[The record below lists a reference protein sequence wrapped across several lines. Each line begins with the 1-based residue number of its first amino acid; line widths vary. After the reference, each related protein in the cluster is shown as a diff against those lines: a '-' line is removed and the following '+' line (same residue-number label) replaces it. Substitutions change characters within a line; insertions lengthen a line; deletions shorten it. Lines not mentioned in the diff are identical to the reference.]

1 MRNTGLSSNR
11 LGSLF
16 AVLVILLLGGPEKAL
31 AQARSGFP
39 MPNVIGLTET
49 EAERRVVSAG
59 KAYGA
64 TSAQA
69 VVQARRPDSR
79 PAGRIIQQLEAPGT
93 PMFPYRDDVGGVY
106 GQVAFRV
113 VVSTGPRI
121 PSTFPMPNVVGMT
134 VPEAERRVLAAGR
147 ETRASSAR
155 AVIAGRQSDE
165 LPAGRIIRQLEAPR
179 TAMRPF
185 MGDVGGNYGEVSFR
199 VVVSTG
205 PEPAPNF
212 VGSSLNEA
220 ERLARRREVALNVGP
235 AQRNPRVPQGIVVRQ
250 DPAAGQPMQRRRVT
264 VYPSAGYPL
273 PDYVGQPV
281 ERARNESRRLEFSL
295 EESSEENVDFQ
306 RGVIFD
312 QEPEAGTPLPL
323 RGPVTVRVSR
333 GWPVPEFIGRTETEA
348 GRIAEETR
356 IRLNATSRENPR
368 VPAGIIFDQRPPAGD
383 LLPRDRTVS
392 VAFSTGY
399 PLPDLIGMHQ
409 DEARRVASE
418 LNFEL
423 AVRRSPLVDRI
434 VDHVDGQNPG
444 PGTRLPL
451 DGPVNLLVSEGWPT
465 PEFLT
470 LGENEATAL
479 AAESQ
484 VTLQVVERRRDRES
498 RPGIV
503 IEQSPPP
510 GALLPPGQAVGVVFS
525 ASDPTPR
532 LIGLTEEEAAA
543 LAAREDIRLNATGEP
558 SREFAPGL
566 IAGQSPEPGDP
577 LPADGTVSAVVSTG
591 WPTPDFVGMTEA
603 EANSVA
609 TDIDIALVKTAP
621 REDFELSS
629 GRVIEQRPAAGAVIP
644 ADRRVEIALSLGWP
658 VAPDAV
664 GRSADSAEREFLGRH
679 SSAFVEHGESLMTLE
694 PAGIVISQHPE
705 PGVKLGPKQRLRLVS
720 SAAKPPWLWPAGGV
734 ASILLALAVFAG
746 LKAAFSPSTPES
758 VSTEDPGGVRLRVTK
773 DHGVQAIAI
782 EDGGDRERAQ
792 TEEIVKIRVNVDL
805 GEQSAGPIDDK
816 GDET

>member
-1 MRNTGLSSNR
+1 
-11 LGSLF
+11 
-16 AVLVILLLGGPEKAL
+16 
-31 AQARSGFP
+31 
-39 MPNVIGLTET
+39 
-49 EAERRVVSAG
+49 
-59 KAYGA
+59 
-64 TSAQA
+64 
-69 VVQARRPDSR
+69 
-79 PAGRIIQQLEAPGT
+79 
-93 PMFPYRDDVGGVY
+93 MFPYRDDVGGVY
-106 GQVAFRV
+106 GQVTFRV

-155 AVIAGRQSDE
+155 AEIVGRQSDE
-165 LPAGRIIRQLEAPR
+165 LPAGRIIRQLEAPS

-212 VGSSLNEA
+212 VGSSLQEA
-220 ERLARRREVALNVGP
+220 EQLARRREVDLNIGP
-235 AQRNPRVPQGIVVRQ
+235 SQRNPRVPEGIVVRQ

-273 PDYVGQPV
+273 PNYVGQPV

-295 EESSEENVDFQ
+295 EESSEDNVDFE

-356 IRLNATSRENPR
+356 IRLDATARENPR

-383 LLPRDRTVS
+383 LLPRDRIVS

-399 PLPDLIGMHQ
+399 PLPDLVGMHQ
-409 DEARRVASE
+409 DEARRVAAE

-434 VDHVDGQNPG
+434 VDHVDTQAPEA
-444 PGTRLPL
+444 GTRLPL
-451 DGPVNLLVSEGWPT
+451 EGPVSVLVSEGWPT

-479 AAESQ
+479 AEESQ
-484 VTLQVVERRRDRES
+484 VLLQVVERRRDRES

-503 IEQSPPP
+503 IEQNPPP

-532 LIGLTEEEAAA
+532 LIGLTEEEGAA
-543 LAAREDIRLNATGEP
+543 LAAREDVRLNTTGEP

-566 IAGQSPEPGDP
+566 IAGQSPEPGAP
-577 LPADGTVSAVVSTG
+577 LPPDGTVSAVISTG

-603 EANSVA
+603 EASGVA
-609 TDIDIALVKTAP
+609 ADIDIALVKTAP

-664 GRSADSAEREFLGRH
+664 GRSADSVEREFLGRH
-679 SSAFVEHGESLMTLE
+679 PNASVEHGESLMTLE
-694 PAGIVISQHPE
+694 PAGSVISQHPE

-720 SAAKPPWLWPAGGV
+720 SAVKPPWLWPAGGV
-734 ASILLALAVFAG
+734 ASILLALGVFAG
-746 LKAAFSPSTPES
+746 LKAAFSPSAPES
-758 VSTEDPGGVRLRVTK
+758 VSTED
-773 DHGVQAIAI
+773 Q
-782 EDGGDRERAQ
+782 
-792 TEEIVKIRVNVDL
+792 
-805 GEQSAGPIDDK
+805 
-816 GDET
+816 